1 MSNDLIDP
9 KRFHQLFVDDF
20 AVDSITGATR
30 TLHSPRKWGPV
41 ITGGIQSRTCPQWNS
56 EKNLWEWW
64 YFGENVYYATSEDGE
79 HWEQPNLGLFEW
91 KGSKENNIAYD
102 PAGQAAFDP
111 NEKSPGRLYHIVRDE
126 TDPDPDRRYKGML
139 SASNRYPAV
148 SPDGFHWNLVDTPPI
163 PSQDE
168 SQFTHDHQ
176 TNQFLAFV
184 KLSTEWGRSVW
195 LSTSTDFR
203 KFTEPK
209 LVFHTD
215 EIDRENRRRRVR
227 EVIDNPAYITPP
239 IIDDEDY
246 IAECYN
252 MAVLPYQGFYIGF
265 PTIFNPFGACPPPG
279 TNYTRINQIEMTVS
293 RDLYHWERVADRA
306 LFIGLEPFDGENYGC
321 NQLLMAGHP
330 IVRDDGEIWCYY
342 NALRCPGDIEQYKE
356 FGRGK
361 ELFRLNAKPEHF
373 EDGGALTLAKLRPDG
388 FVSLD
393 GGECG
398 TMLSKPFELKGED
411 VYINADASWGEIYAE
426 IVDGETRKPHDG
438 FWVPGESPEPF
449 TGDSTK
455 AKVKWK
461 HPHDLVFEKP
471 VRLKLY
477 LRQARLYSFWIE

>member
-1 MSNDLIDP
+1 
-9 KRFHQLFVDDF
+9 
-20 AVDSITGATR
+20 
-30 TLHSPRKWGPV
+30 
-41 ITGGIQSRTCPQWNS
+41 CPQWNS
-56 EKNLWEWW
+56 EKKLWEWW
-64 YFGENVYYATSEDGE
+64 YFGENVYYATSADGE

-111 NEKSPGRLYHIVRDE
+111 NAKSPGRLYHIVRDE
-126 TDPDPDRRYKGML
+126 TDPDPARRYKGML

-195 LSTSTDFR
+195 LSTSTDFQ
-203 KFTEPK
+203 KFTDPK

-227 EVIDNPAYITPP
+227 EVIDNPTYITPP

-293 RDLYHWERVADRA
+293 RDLYHWDRVAD
-306 LFIGLEPFDGENYGC
+306 
-321 NQLLMAGHP
+321 
-330 IVRDDGEIWCYY
+330 
-342 NALRCPGDIEQYKE
+342 
-356 FGRGK
+356 
-361 ELFRLNAKPEHF
+361 
-373 EDGGALTLAKLRPDG
+373 
-388 FVSLD
+388 
-393 GGECG
+393 
-398 TMLSKPFELKGED
+398 
-411 VYINADASWGEIYAE
+411 
-426 IVDGETRKPHDG
+426 
-438 FWVPGESPEPF
+438 
-449 TGDSTK
+449 
-455 AKVKWK
+455 
-461 HPHDLVFEKP
+461 
-471 VRLKLY
+471 
-477 LRQARLYSFWIE
+477 